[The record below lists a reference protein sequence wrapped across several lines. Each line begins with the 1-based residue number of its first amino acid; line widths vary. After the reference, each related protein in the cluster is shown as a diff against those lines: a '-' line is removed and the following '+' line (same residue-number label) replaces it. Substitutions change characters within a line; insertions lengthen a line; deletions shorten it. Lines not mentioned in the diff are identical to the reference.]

1 MNDDNVEYTVPFDKT
16 VIERLRRE
24 PEFKEGML
32 EEIVRLI
39 HDGNYAAAFIMLGDI
54 IEAV

>member
-1 MNDDNVEYTVPFDKT
+1 MSDDNVEYTVPFNKT